1 MFNTRTRLLFFA
13 CLKDATGAALEKCG
27 FGSQLQPTIKS
38 ALALKD
44 WKNMLCNYF
53 NFYKQTISTFCLT
66 DLDLMNTKINRLTFK
81 ES

>member
-66 DLDLMNTKINRLTFK
+66 DLDLMNTKN
-81 ES
+81 